1 MQIGI
6 VGLPQSGKSTLYQTI
21 TKTHLDPSSMA
32 KVETHQSMIKIPDVR
47 LDKLTEI
54 FNPKK
59 KTSATIEVLDVVGL
73 QKGDSGS
80 TQFTS
85 NFLGKVK
92 NNDALIQVVRLF
104 KNELVPHPDGS
115 VNIMRDIDAFE
126 TEFIIS
132 DMTII
137 EKRID
142 TVKKQIQKIQDDKL
156 KRELPLLEKC
166 YNLLQEEKPLRDTH
180 LRDDEIKILNSFQL
194 LSIKPM
200 LIALNLDESQVNE
213 TGKYLEE
220 LVKKKLSTHTKAL
233 FFFGKIEQELSE
245 LSDKEAEIFMN
256 EYGIKESALNS
267 IIREAY
273 DLLGLQSFF
282 TCGEEECRAWTIK
295 KGSTAQEAAGEIHTD
310 FYNKFIRAET
320 VGYDDFI
327 SAGTFAKARELG
339 TWRLEGKEYV
349 VKDGDLMII
358 RHG

>member
-6 VGLPQSGKSTLYQTI
+6 VGLPQSGKSTLFQTI
-21 TKTHLDPSSMA
+21 TKSHLDPSTMSR
-32 KVETHQSMIKIPDVR
+32 VETHQAIIKVPDKR

-59 KTSATIEVLDVVGL
+59 KTNATIEVLDVVGL

-104 KNELVPHPDGS
+104 KSDIVPHPDGS
-115 VNIMRDIDAFE
+115 VNMMRDIDSFE
-126 TEFIIS
+126 TEFIFS
-132 DMTII
+132 DLAII
-137 EKRID
+137 EKRIE
-142 TVKKQIQKIQDDKL
+142 TVKKQVQKTNDEKL

-166 YNLLQEEKPLRDTH
+166 YQILQEEKPLRDAH
-180 LRDDEIKILNSFQL
+180 LSTDELKMLNSFQL
-194 LSIKPM
+194 LTVKPM

-213 TGKYLEE
+213 TGKYLDE
-220 LVKKKLSTHTKAL
+220 LAKKKLSAHTKAL

-245 LSDKEAEIFMN
+245 LSDKEAEVFMN

-282 TCGEEECRAWTIK
+282 TCGEQECKAWTIK

-310 FYNKFIRAET
+310 FYNKFIRSET

-327 SAGTFAKARELG
+327 AAGSFAKAKDNG
-339 TWRLEGKEYV
+339 TWRLEGKEYI

>member
-6 VGLPQSGKSTLYQTI
+6 VGLPQSGKSTLFQTI
-21 TKTHLDPSSMA
+21 TKTHIDPASMS
-32 KVETHQSMIKIPDVR
+32 KVETHQAVIKIPDGR

-54 FNPKK
+54 FKPKK
-59 KTSATIEVLDVVGL
+59 KTNATIEVLDMVGL

-85 NFLGKVK
+85 NFLGRVRT
-92 NNDALIQVVRLF
+92 NDTLIQVVRLF
-104 KNELVPHPDGS
+104 ESEIVPHPDGS
-115 VNIMRDIDAFE
+115 INMIRDVDTFE
-126 TEFIIS
+126 TEFIFS
-132 DMTII
+132 DLAIV
-137 EKRID
+137 EKRIE
-142 TVKKQIQKIQDDKL
+142 TVKKQIQKTQDDKL

-166 YNLLQEEKPLRDTH
+166 YNLLQEETPLRDAH
-180 LRDDEIKILNSFQL
+180 LTNDELKIFSSFQL
-194 LSIKPM
+194 LTIKPM

-220 LVKKKLSTHTKAL
+220 LVKKKLSKHTKAL
-233 FFFGKIEQELSE
+233 FFFGKIEQEMSE
-245 LSDKEAEIFMN
+245 LSDKEAQIFMN

-282 TCGEEECRAWTIK
+282 TCGEQECRAWTIK

-310 FYNKFIRAET
+310 FYNKFIRAEV

-327 SAGTFAKARELG
+327 SAGTFAKAKEQG
-339 TWRLEGKEYV
+339 TWRLEGKEYI